1 MPAQNGYDRE
11 LVFEEAECAARRYGR
26 ATLELDRHAM
36 LISCRHRTESASARD
51 AGNRF
56 QRCHSTSATVTCA
69 RAARATPSV
78 ELLLTV
84 GN

>member
-36 LISCRHRTESASARD
+36 LIQLSAPDAIAACAGCGQPLSTVWFDVGDRHLCPR
-51 AGNRF
+51 
-56 QRCHSTSATVTCA
+56 CA
-69 RAARATPSV
+69 RGVKR
-78 ELLLTV
+78 
-84 GN
+84 

>member
-36 LISCRHRTESASARD
+36 LIQMSSAEGIGACT
-51 AGNRF
+51 GCG
-56 QRCHSTSATVTCA
+56 QPLSTISFAVGDRNLCPRCA
-69 RAARATPSV
+69 RSAKR
-78 ELLLTV
+78 
-84 GN
+84 

>member
-36 LISCRHRTESASARD
+36 LIQVSSPEGTGSCT
-51 AGNRF
+51 GCG
-56 QRCHSTSATVTCA
+56 QLLSTMSFAVGGSHLCPRCA
-69 RAARATPSV
+69 RKPKR
-78 ELLLTV
+78 
-84 GN
+84 